1 MKTPLSNH
9 GAVQRQWHIVDAKD
23 FVLGRLAS
31 RVAHL
36 LRGKH
41 NPKFVPHE
49 DTGDYVVVI
58 NARHVKVTGDKE
70 NQKLYWR
77 HSGYPGGE
85 RSTSLARLRKQSAER
100 IIQHATKGMLPKG
113 ALGRKTIQKL
123 KIYPDAHHPHQS
135 QPTQESK

>member
-9 GAVQRQWHIVDAKD
+9 GETQRRWHVIDAKEMI
-23 FVLGRLAS
+23 LGRLAS
-31 RVAHL
+31 RVANL

-49 DTGDYVVVI
+49 DTGDYVVVV

-85 RSTSLARLRKQSAER
+85 RSTGLARLRRQSAER

-113 ALGRKTIQKL
+113 PLGRKTIQKL
-123 KIYPDAHHPHQS
+123 KIYLDEHHPHQS
-135 QPTQESK
+135 QQTQGNG